1 MSRRTVSIS
10 FFETI
15 VSPQAIELAGAA
27 LRSGNV
33 SQGPRVDEFED
44 VLSRE
49 YGLSHPVALNSGTSA
64 LHLALVLT
72 GVRAGDEVVL
82 PPQTFVATGQAV
94 LMQQAIP
101 VFADIDPLT
110 GNLLAGSLETVLS
123 ERTKAV
129 IAVHWGGYPCDLD
142 ALCQVAARHKVV
154 LIEDAA
160 QSLGASHRGRP
171 VGSVSRFTCFSF
183 QAIKHV
189 TCGDG
194 GMLCCADHADAQNAR
209 RRRWFGIDRDRPKTE
224 LGDRDGDVDVVG
236 YKYHMN
242 DLAAAVGL
250 GNLAGFRERLARRR
264 EIAAAYRQALANVP
278 GLTLLRSDHAHESA
292 CWLFTVLVERRE
304 IFARA
309 LKGRGIPTSV
319 VDRRIDRYRV
329 FGGTRAALAGQRQ
342 FDERQI
348 SLPLHSSLSEDDVQQ
363 VIAGVR
369 AGW

>member
-1 MSRRTVSIS
+1 MSIS
-10 FFETI
+10 FFETV
-15 VSPQAIELAGAA
+15 VSPQAIELATAA
-27 LRSGNV
+27 LRSGRV
-33 SQGPRVDEFED
+33 SQGSRVAEFED
-44 VLSRE
+44 VLSRD
-49 YGLSHPVALNSGTSA
+49 YQLSHPVALNSGTSA
-64 LHLALVLT
+64 LHLALVLA

-82 PPQTFVATGQAV
+82 PPQTFVATGQVV
-94 LMQQAIP
+94 LMQQATP

-110 GNLLAGSLETVLS
+110 GNLSAGALEAVLS
-123 ERTKAV
+123 ERTRAV

-142 ALCQVAARHKVV
+142 ALCQVTARHKVA

-160 QSLGASHRGRP
+160 QSLGAAYRGRP
-171 VGSVSRFTCFSF
+171 VGSLSRFTCFSF

-194 GMLCCADHADAQNAR
+194 GLLCCTEHTDAQNAR
-209 RRRWFGIDRDRPKTE
+209 RRRWFGLDRERPTSE
-224 LGDRDGDVDVVG
+224 LGDRECDVDAVG

-250 GNLAGFRERLARRR
+250 GNLVGFRERLARRR
-264 EIAAAYRQALANVP
+264 EIAAAYRRALAGVP
-278 GLTLLRSDHAHESA
+278 GLTLLRSDDGHESA

-304 IFARA
+304 QFVRA

-329 FGGTRAALAGQRQ
+329 FGGIRAALVGQRQ

-348 SLPLHSSLSEDDVQQ
+348 SLPLHSSLSEHDVQQ
-363 VIAGVR
+363 VIVGVR